1 MNDDLQRANR
11 ALLTALIVAMQG
23 EFDHMEDVVKS
34 KVGEVPAWVEDAH
47 DKLLKFYS
55 ALLD

>member
-23 EFDHMEDVVKS
+23 EFDHMEEIIKS
-34 KVGEVPAWVEDAH
+34 KHGEIPEWVENEH
-47 DKLLKFYS
+47 DRLLKFYGT
-55 ALLD
+55 LLD